1 MKRFL
6 LFFFGGLVSLFVQ
19 GALFPLIP
27 KLHIGPD
34 LILVITIYCAFHMTP
49 IYGASLVFLLGL
61 MVDAHAGTLPMGLH
75 SLILTTVF
83 VLWSQ
88 IVPML
93 YSKGR
98 YLESFVAFSSSLFKG
113 IVIAAVIQLLD
124 RRGGQLS
131 VVLPRICFQAFLTAL
146 VCQPFMF
153 LIGKIEGV
161 LLRPFAPWGEG
172 HKR

>member
-1 MKRFL
+1 MKRFV
-6 LFFFGGLVSLFVQ
+6 LFFFGGIVCLFVQ

-49 IYGASLVFLLGL
+49 IYGASLVFLLGI

-75 SLILTTVF
+75 ALILTIVF
-83 VLWSQ
+83 ALWSQ
-88 IVPML
+88 LVPML

-124 RRGGQLS
+124 RRGGQLA
-131 VVLPRICFQAFLTAL
+131 VVLPRICIQASLTAL
-146 VCQPFMF
+146 VCQPFIF
-153 LIGKIEGV
+153 LIDRIDSV
-161 LLRPFAPWGEG
+161 FLRPFAPRGKG
-172 HKR
+172 PL